1 MLGLG
6 SGRRVLGVV
15 FVERVVG
22 SRKSMV
28 QVVVGLLKQLFGQI
42 DRSRS
47 ALLTVLSARTLLFV
61 LSATKVTLQ
70 LEDLG
75 ICTALVKNVENTAI
89 LAHQYPN
96 APTVPQL
103 LV

>member
-15 FVERVVG
+15 FVQRVVG
-22 SRKSMV
+22 SRKSIV
-28 QVVVGLLKQLFGQI
+28 RVVGLLKQLFGQI

>member
-15 FVERVVG
+15 FVQRVVG

-28 QVVVGLLKQLFGQI
+28 QVVGLLKQLFGQI